1 MPNYQKTS
9 AEDVVALEENGEAN
23 KKTIENRKQK
33 MDCFIKYGFNEE
45 ETPTD
50 VLELIKKAEE
60 GDIAPLET
68 TLEHFFADFRV
79 GPNNELPKRN
89 TIEAYR

>member
-1 MPNYQKTS
+1 MPKFQKTS
-9 AEDVVALEENGEAN
+9 AEDVAAMEESGEAN
-23 KKTIENRKQK
+23 KKTLETRKRI
-33 MDCFIKYGFNEE
+33 MDCFITYGLNEE

-50 VLELIKKAEE
+50 VLELIKKAED
-60 GDIAPLET
+60 GDIAPLER